1 LLLEVVIFLG
11 SNIVLKVSLVE
22 VAEERHIDVT
32 HVFRVAG
39 NVFAENYL
47 TVVGGE
53 GFGKTKHEHGDCV
66 SLALGKGYA

>member
-1 LLLEVVIFLG
+1 MLLEIVIFLR
-11 SNIVLKVSLVE
+11 SNIVLEVSLVE
-22 VAEERHIDVT
+22 VVEERHIDVS

-53 GFGKTKHEHGDCV
+53 GFGKTKHEHGDCM
-66 SLALGKGYA
+66 SLFLGKGDA